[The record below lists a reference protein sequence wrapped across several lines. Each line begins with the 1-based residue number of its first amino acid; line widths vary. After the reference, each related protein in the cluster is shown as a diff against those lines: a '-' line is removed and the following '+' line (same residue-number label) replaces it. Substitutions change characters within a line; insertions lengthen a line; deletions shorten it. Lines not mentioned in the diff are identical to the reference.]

1 MFKKS
6 LLLAIAIASTAMTS
20 SVMAEVKIGYFDNRE
35 VLQSLPSLQK
45 ESQKLQAEFEPK
57 EKEMN
62 DLAAELRKL
71 QEDLQK
77 NSGTVYTPEQVQAK
91 QLEYQS
97 KRQQL
102 ELKKGDY
109 DRLRQAR
116 NNQTL
121 SKIQA
126 QIAEEVAKI
135 AKEEN
140 YDLIL
145 HTGVFLA
152 SPKVDITQKILERM
166 ASK

>member
-6 LLLAIAIASTAMTS
+6 ILLFVLLASGVFTQTA
-20 SVMAEVKIGYFDNRE
+20 AAQLKIGYFNNRE
-35 VLQSLPSLQK
+35 VLQNLPALQK

-57 EKEMN
+57 EKEMS
-62 DLAAELRKL
+62 DLAAELRKI
-71 QEDLQK
+71 QEDIQK
-77 NSGTVYTPEQVQAK
+77 NQGTVYTPEQVQAK
-91 QLEYQS
+91 SLEYQS

-121 SKIQA
+121 AKIQT
-126 QIAEEVAKI
+126 QIQEEVAKV
-135 AKEEN
+135 AKEEG

-166 ASK
+166 ASR

>member
-6 LLLAIAIASTAMTS
+6 LLLLLVIAGGAMAGSASAQL
-20 SVMAEVKIGYFDNRE
+20 KIGYFDNRE
-35 VLQSLPSLQK
+35 VLQNLPSLQK
-45 ESQKLQAEFEPK
+45 ESEKLQAEFEPK

-62 DLAAELRKL
+62 DLATELRKI
-71 QEDLQK
+71 QEDIQK
-77 NSGTVYTPEQVQAK
+77 NQGTVYTPEQVQAK
-91 QLEYQS
+91 SLEYQS

-121 SKIQA
+121 AKIQS
-126 QIAEEVAKI
+126 QVQEEVAKI

-152 SPKVDITQKILERM
+152 SPKVDITQKILQRM

>member
-1 MFKKS
+1 MFKKG
-6 LLLAIAIASTAMTS
+6 LLLLVISTCGLIATPALAQL
-20 SVMAEVKIGYFDNRE
+20 KIGYFDNRQ
-35 VLQSLPSLQK
+35 VLENLPALQK

-57 EKEMN
+57 EKEMS
-62 DLAAELRKL
+62 DLAAELRKI
-71 QEDLQK
+71 QEDIQK
-77 NSGTVYTPEQVQAK
+77 NQGTVYTPEQVQAK
-91 QLEYQS
+91 SLEYQS

-116 NNQTL
+116 NNQTIA
-121 SKIQA
+121 KIQT
-126 QIAEEVAKI
+126 QIQEEVAKI
-135 AKEEN
+135 AKEES

-152 SPKVDITQKILERM
+152 SPKVDITEKILKRM

>member
-6 LLLAIAIASTAMTS
+6 LLLLVVIVGGVVANPALAQL
-20 SVMAEVKIGYFDNRE
+20 KIGYFDNRE
-35 VLQSLPSLQK
+35 VLQNLPALQK

-62 DLAAELRKL
+62 DLAAELRKI
-71 QEDLQK
+71 QEDIQK
-77 NSGTVYTPEQVQAK
+77 NQGTVYTPEQVQAK
-91 QLEYQS
+91 SLEYQS

-121 SKIQA
+121 AKIQS
-126 QIAEEVAKI
+126 QIQEEVAKI

-152 SPKVDITQKILERM
+152 SPKVDITQKILKRM

>member
-6 LLLAIAIASTAMTS
+6 LLLFVVLASSTVAQN
-20 SVMAEVKIGYFDNRE
+20 AAAQLKIGYFNNRE
-35 VLQSLPSLQK
+35 VIQNLPALQK
-45 ESQKLQAEFEPK
+45 ESKKLQAEFEPK

-62 DLAAELRKL
+62 DLAAELRKI
-71 QEDLQK
+71 QEDIQK
-77 NSGTVYTPEQVQAK
+77 NQGTVYTPEQLQAK
-91 QLEYQS
+91 SLEYQS

-121 SKIQA
+121 AKIQT
-126 QIAEEVAKI
+126 QIQEEVAKV
-135 AKEEN
+135 AKEEG

-152 SPKVDITQKILERM
+152 SPKVDITQKILDRM
-166 ASK
+166 AKK

>member
-1 MFKKS
+1 
-6 LLLAIAIASTAMTS
+6 
-20 SVMAEVKIGYFDNRE
+20 
-35 VLQSLPSLQK
+35 
-45 ESQKLQAEFEPK
+45 
-57 EKEMN
+57 MN
-62 DLAAELRKL
+62 DLANELRKL

-77 NSGTVYTPEQVQAK
+77 NSGTVYTAEQVQAK

-121 SKIQA
+121 SKIQT
-126 QIAEEVAKI
+126 QIAEHVAKI
-135 AKEEN
+135 AKDEN

-152 SPKVDITQKILERM
+152 SPKVDITQKILQSM
-166 ASK
+166 SSK

>member
-6 LLLAIAIASTAMTS
+6 LLLLALVLGGVVANPALAQL
-20 SVMAEVKIGYFDNRE
+20 KIGYFDNRE
-35 VLQSLPSLQK
+35 VLQNLPSLQK

-57 EKEMN
+57 EKEMS
-62 DLAAELRKL
+62 DLAAELRKI
-71 QEDLQK
+71 QEDIQK
-77 NSGTVYTPEQVQAK
+77 NQGTVYTPEQVQAK
-91 QLEYQS
+91 SLEYQS

-121 SKIQA
+121 AKIQS
-126 QIAEEVAKI
+126 QIQEEVAKI

-152 SPKVDITQKILERM
+152 SPKVDITQKILKRM
-166 ASK
+166 ANK

>member
-6 LLLAIAIASTAMTS
+6 LLLLVVVTSGLIASTAN
-20 SVMAEVKIGYFDNRE
+20 AQLKIGYFDNRE
-35 VLQSLPSLQK
+35 VLQNLPQLQK
-45 ESQKLQAEFEPK
+45 ESAKLQAEFEPK

-62 DLAAELRKL
+62 DLATELRNL

-121 SKIQA
+121 SKIQT
-126 QIAEEVAKI
+126 QITEEVAKI

-140 YDLIL
+140 FDLIL
-145 HTGVFLA
+145 HTGVFFA
-152 SPKVDITQKILERM
+152 SPKVDITQRILERM
-166 ASK
+166 AAR

>member
-1 MFKKS
+1 MLKKS
-6 LLLAIAIASTAMTS
+6 LLLLAVVVGGVVANPALAQL
-20 SVMAEVKIGYFDNRE
+20 KIGYFDNRE
-35 VLQSLPSLQK
+35 VLQNLPALQK

-62 DLAAELRKL
+62 DLAAELRKI
-71 QEDLQK
+71 QEDIQK
-77 NSGTVYTPEQVQAK
+77 NQGTVYTPEQVQAK
-91 QLEYQS
+91 SLEYQS

-121 SKIQA
+121 AKIQT
-126 QIAEEVAKI
+126 QIQEEVAKI
-135 AKEEN
+135 AKEEK

-152 SPKVDITQKILERM
+152 SPKVDITQKILKRM
-166 ASK
+166 ASR